1 MRLSLLPILVAATLA
16 ASALAPAPSAQPTRA
31 RAFGGSP
38 RPIQSGETLQGTLA
52 GSDPRLGDDSHYDLF
67 AYAGRAGETVVFT
80 MRSSDFDAYLA
91 VGTLQGS
98 DITVE
103 QSDDDSAGGTD
114 AEITVVVGA
123 SGAVT
128 VRTNSLSANQ
138 TGRYTLQAE
147 AVGRPAG
154 QAKPSAATGTV
165 LRAGETARG
174 NLTASD
180 PTLGDDSHYDLYTY
194 QGEAGDEVVV
204 TLRSSAF
211 DAFLSAGTVSGTTL
225 SIEATDDDSGGG
237 SDARVAMT
245 AGYSGQFTVRVNSY
259 GAGETGAY
267 TLQAERT
274 RGGAVASVATIRAG
288 QTVRGSL
295 DDRDPTLG
303 DDSHYDL
310 YAFAGSPN
318 EQIEVTMTAAGFDA
332 YLGGGASPDDAVRG
346 ADHDDDSGGG
356 TNAQLRVQAGPDGR
370 YVVRANSLLASTT
383 GAYTLAVRSL
393 GTGGG
398 GAPVAA
404 GSVLRLGRTVTGD
417 LAASDETL
425 QDGTHFD
432 YYTYEGTPG
441 EEIVVT
447 LESSD
452 FDPYMILNRF
462 FGGELESVAQDDDGG
477 PGLGARV
484 RATLPQSG
492 TYVVVANSVGVSTGR
507 YTLRLDRPEDVADE
521 GGVAD
526 ARPALRLGEEIRGQL
541 ATGDAVLA
549 DDSFADV
556 YVFRGEPGDRVSLT
570 LRSAAFD
577 AYLTVSALDGGELT
591 AVGQDD
597 DGGGGTDAQVHVT
610 VGGTGMYAVQANSY
624 GAGATGAY
632 TLVAERASAAP
643 PAGPAPAGP
652 APAGPP
658 APGVPSQARF
668 VGKWSPATYVE
679 SASYASVRDESRGAR
694 RLESIADHLN
704 VNYPLPRNIPVSFD
718 ECGQPN
724 AYYQSTGSG
733 EGSVHFC
740 YEMMPYLR
748 EVLGERLA
756 PADIPEAVNGAY
768 EFIMLHEVGHALTH
782 QLDLPITGRE
792 EDVADQF
799 ATLNLLRQGDKG
811 AQSAIYGVL
820 ALQGSTEFGES
831 DYADEHS
838 LGPQRYYNV
847 ACWIY
852 GSDPEKYSGLVG
864 GDGLPEARAARCPS
878 EFAQMEKSWSRLLG
892 LVYDN

>member
-1 MRLSLLPILVAATLA
+1 MRPFLLLSLVWLA
-16 ASALAPAPSAQPTRA
+16 AVPAAHSQPGNRRGGPQPLRA
-31 RAFGGSP
+31 
-38 RPIQSGETLQGTLA
+38 GETLQGTLD
-52 GSDPRLGDDSHYDLF
+52 SRDPRLGDDSHYDLF
-67 AYAGRAGETVVFT
+67 SYSGRAGETVVFT
-80 MRSSDFDAYLA
+80 MRSADFDAYLA
-91 VGTLQGS
+91 VGTLART

-114 AEITVVVGA
+114 AEVTVVIGA
-123 SGAVT
+123 SGAIT
-128 VRTNSLSANQ
+128 VRANSLSANQ

-154 QAKPSAATGTV
+154 SSKPTPAAGTII
-165 LRAGETARG
+165 RAGETARG
-174 NLTASD
+174 TLASSD

-194 QGEAGDEVVV
+194 QGTAGDEVVV

-225 SIEATDDDSGGG
+225 SVESTDDDSGGG
-237 SDARVAMT
+237 TDAQVAMT
-245 AGYSGQFTVRVNSY
+245 TGYSGQFVIRVNSY

-267 TLQAERT
+267 TLQAQRT
-274 RGGAVASVATIRAG
+274 SGGAVAALAPIQAG
-288 QTVRGSL
+288 RDVRGSL
-295 DDRDPTLG
+295 AASDPVLA

-310 YAFAGSPN
+310 YAFAGRPN

-332 YLGGGASPDDAVRG
+332 YLGGGATPDDAIRG
-346 ADHDDDSGGG
+346 ADVDDDGGGG

-370 YVVRANSLLASTT
+370 YIVRANSLLAGIT

-393 GTGGG
+393 GNGG

-404 GSVLRLGRTVTGD
+404 GSSLRLGQTVSGD

-425 QDGTHFD
+425 DDGTHFD

-447 LESSD
+447 LESED

-462 FGGELESVAQDDDGG
+462 FGGELESIGQDDDGG

-507 YTLRLDRPEDVADE
+507 YTLRLDRPEDVTDE
-521 GGVAD
+521 GDTAD
-526 ARPALRLGEEIRGQL
+526 ARPALRLGEEVRGQL

-643 PAGPAPAGP
+643 PAGPA
-652 APAGPP
+652 APGPP

-748 EVLGERLA
+748 EVLGEQLA
-756 PADIPEAVNGAY
+756 PADVPEAVNGAY

-878 EFAQMEKSWSRLLG
+878 EYAQMEKSWSRLLG